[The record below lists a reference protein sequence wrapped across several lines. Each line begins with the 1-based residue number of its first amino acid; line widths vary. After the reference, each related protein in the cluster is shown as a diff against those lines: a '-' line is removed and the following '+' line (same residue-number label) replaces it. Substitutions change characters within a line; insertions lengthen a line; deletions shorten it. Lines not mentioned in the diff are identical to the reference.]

1 MKTGE
6 VLLILTAIAGLIC
19 SAVSFGGADMLL
31 GRVVAV
37 LVSASVGLMWAAGRL
52 KKAG

>member
-6 VLLILTAIAGLIC
+6 VMLILTAIAALIC

-31 GRVVAV
+31 GRIVAV
-37 LVSASVGLMWAAGRL
+37 LTSVSLGLMWAAGRL
-52 KKAG
+52 RKAR